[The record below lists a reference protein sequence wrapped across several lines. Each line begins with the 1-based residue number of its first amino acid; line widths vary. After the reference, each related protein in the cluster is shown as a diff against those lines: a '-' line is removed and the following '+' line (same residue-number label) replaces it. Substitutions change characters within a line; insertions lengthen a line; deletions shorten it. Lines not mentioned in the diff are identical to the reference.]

1 MKPRPRPDPADASGA
16 DRGYE
21 KEYDAVVLSGGRASR
36 LGGIDKP
43 GVELGGRQLVEYV
56 AEAVADARRLVLVG
70 PPRPGLSRAIVA
82 RESPPGAGPVPAVA
96 AGMAHVEAEWVAVLA
111 ADLPFL
117 RGSHIEALLAVA
129 AAEGRRG
136 AVLVDAA
143 ARKQWLIGMWRTRT
157 LRAALRTYHGSS
169 LRGLF
174 GPLYPRPVTVPGDV
188 PPPWLDCDTM
198 GDIRSVKE
206 WM

>member
-1 MKPRPRPDPADASGA
+1 MKPRPRPDPADAGGA

-21 KEYDAVVLSGGRASR
+21 KEHDAVVLSGGRASR

-43 GVELGGRQLVEYV
+43 GIELGGRQLVEYV
-56 AEAVADARRLVLVG
+56 AEAVAEARRLVLVG
-70 PPRPGLSRAIVA
+70 PSRPGLPRAIAA

-96 AGMAHVEAEWVAVLA
+96 AGITHVEAEWVAVLA

-117 RGSHIEALLAVA
+117 RGSHVAALLA
-129 AAEGRRG
+129 AAEGRDG
-136 AVLVDAA
+136 AVLVDDT
-143 ARKQWLIGMWRTRT
+143 ARKQWLIGVWRTNT

-174 GPLYPRPVTVPGDV
+174 DPLNPRPVTVPGEV

-198 GDIRSVKE
+198 GDITSAKE